1 MIYPYT
7 ATEHKQILD
16 HLNEAI
22 LLFNNELIL
31 TYINSAGEIL
41 FADSA
46 KHLIGH
52 SAKNLFKSTNS
63 PLFNHLKQCLKT
75 YEPLVDREL
84 PLYRIHETVTVNFS
98 ATPML
103 EHGHLNGIVVEL
115 QQVDR
120 HLRITKEEQLL
131 AQQNTTRMLVRGLAH
146 EIKNPL
152 GGLRGAAQL
161 LDQELDDPEL
171 KEYTQIIIAESD
183 RLQGLMD
190 KMLGPNKPAH
200 KNWLNIH
207 EALERVRQLV
217 RVECNDAITLIA
229 DYDPS
234 IPEIHA
240 DKNQLIQAILN
251 IVRNAVQACQGEGK
265 ITIKTR
271 IQRHMTIGRKQYKLT
286 AKIDII
292 DNGPGISHELMGK
305 IFYPMISSRADGTG
319 LGLSIAQSLINQH
332 NGLIEC
338 ESEPGHTV
346 FSIYLPLE
354 NHHANT

>member
-1 MIYPYT
+1 MIYSL
-7 ATEHKQILD
+7 ANSDHKKILD

-22 LLFNNELIL
+22 LLFDNELNL

-46 KHLIGH
+46 KHLTGH
-52 SAKNLFKSTNS
+52 SAKALFRPCNSSLYNNLRHCLNS
-63 PLFNHLKQCLKT
+63 Q
-75 YEPLVDREL
+75 ESLVDREL
-84 PLYRIHETVTVNFS
+84 PLNRINQTLTVNFS
-98 ATPML
+98 ATPII
-103 EHGHLNGIVVEL
+103 EKGQITGVVVEL

-131 AQQNTTRMLVRGLAH
+131 AQQNTTRMLIRGLAH

-161 LDQELDDPEL
+161 LDQELEDADL

-190 KMLGPNKPAH
+190 KMLGPKNPAH
-200 KNWLNIH
+200 KCWLNIH

-217 RVECNDAITLIA
+217 CAESQDDIILTA

-234 IPEIHA
+234 IPEIFA

-251 IVRNAVQACQGEGK
+251 IVRNAVQALKGHGE
-265 ITIKTR
+265 IILKTR
-271 IQRHMTIGRKQYKLT
+271 VQRHMTIGRKLYKLT

-292 DNGPGISHELMGK
+292 DNGPGIKAELMGK
-305 IFYPMISSRADGTG
+305 IFYPMITSRAEGTG

-338 ESEPGHTV
+338 ESVPGRTV

-354 NHHANT
+354 NNHANA

>member
-1 MIYPYT
+1 MPHSTVY
-7 ATEHKQILD
+7 KKILD

-22 LLFNNELIL
+22 LLFDKDLLL
-31 TYINSAGEIL
+31 TYINPAGEIL
-41 FADSA
+41 LADSA
-46 KHLIGH
+46 KHLLGSPAH
-52 SAKNLFKSTNS
+52 KLFKTSHTL
-63 PLFNHLKQCLKT
+63 LFDDLLQRLHLH
-75 YEPLVDREL
+75 EPLVDREL
-84 PLYRIHETVTVNFS
+84 ILERLNQSITVNLS
-98 ATPML
+98 ATPL
-103 EHGHLNGIVVEL
+103 QENGELNEILIEL

-131 AQQNTTRMLVRGLAH
+131 AQQNTSRMLVRGLAH

-161 LDQELDDPEL
+161 LDLELHDPEL

-183 RLQGLMD
+183 RLQDLMD

-200 KNWLNIH
+200 KSLLNIH
-207 EALERVRQLV
+207 EVLERVRQLV
-217 RVECNDAITLIA
+217 VAQANKTILLRT

-234 IPEIHA
+234 IPELYA
-240 DKNQLIQAILN
+240 DKNQLIQALLN
-251 IVRNAVQACQGEGK
+251 IVRNAVQAIQNEGE
-265 ITIKTR
+265 IIIKTR
-271 IQRHMTIGRKQYKLT
+271 IRRHMTIGRKRYKLT
-286 AKIDII
+286 IKIDIT
-292 DNGPGISHELMGK
+292 DSGPGIKPELMGQ
-305 IFYPMISSRADGTG
+305 IFYPMITGRAEGTG

-354 NHHANT
+354 NGHATA